1 MQNMK
6 KLFFILALLLTT
18 GSMQAQKQK
27 EARRVLDATASAF
40 EKGGGIQANF
50 KAESF
55 IDGNLQGSTNGEM
68 RVDGEKFC
76 LSTDE
81 TITWFDGKTQW
92 SYVKP
97 NDEVNISTPTE
108 EEQQNINPYAFV
120 NIYKKGYNYSM
131 RETTLRGKACYEV
144 TLIAQDKKSSLPTII
159 LDIEKS
165 NRVPLC
171 VRLQHDAQT
180 WTRITIQSYED
191 KQSFP
196 ANHFEFN
203 RHDFPQAE
211 IIDLR

>member
-97 NDEVNISTPTE
+97 NDEVNISTPTPE
-108 EEQQNINPYAFV
+108 ELQTMNPYAFLR
-120 NIYKKGYNYSM
+120 IYKKGFNYTVSNGS
-131 RETTLRGKACYEV
+131 LRGKPTYEV
-144 TLIAQDKKSSLPTII
+144 I
-159 LDIEKS
+159 LTAENKNQPIQEIRLDVEQKTYT
-165 NRVPLC
+165 PLC
-171 VRLQHDAQT
+171 IRIRDNQT
-180 WTRITIQSYED
+180 WTRIVID
-191 KQSFP
+191 NFK
-196 ANHFEFN
+196 N
-203 RHDFPQAE
+203 RQKFGKDAFTFVSVE
-211 IIDLR
+211 G

>member
-1 MQNMK
+1 MK
-6 KLFFILALLLTT
+6 KILSTILAAVFCTLTAAGQT
-18 GSMQAQKQK
+18 SAKK
-27 EARRVLDATASAF
+27 ILDATADKLTRNGDIQLSFKADQFTSGQQNGSAF
-40 EKGGGIQANF
+40 GNMQISGNKF
-50 KAESF
+50 K
-55 IDGNLQGSTNGEM
+55 ITTPDM
-68 RVDGEKFC
+68 
-76 LSTDE
+76 
-81 TITWFDGKTQW
+81 ITWYNGQTQW
-92 SYVKP
+92 SYVL
-97 NDEVNISTPTE
+97 NNEEVNISTPTE

-159 LDIEKS
+159 LDIEKG

>member
-1 MQNMK
+1 MK
-6 KLFFILALLLTT
+6 KILSTILAAVFCTLTAAGQT
-18 GSMQAQKQK
+18 SAKK
-27 EARRVLDATASAF
+27 VLDATADKLTRNGDIQLSFKADQFTSGQQNGSAF
-40 EKGGGIQANF
+40 GNMQISGNKF
-50 KAESF
+50 K
-55 IDGNLQGSTNGEM
+55 ITTPDM
-68 RVDGEKFC
+68 
-76 LSTDE
+76 
-81 TITWFDGKTQW
+81 ITWYNGQTQW
-92 SYVKP
+92 SYVL
-97 NDEVNISTPTE
+97 NNEEVNISTPTE

-203 RHDFPQAE
+203 RHDFPQTE

>member
-1 MQNMK
+1 MK
-6 KLFFILALLLTT
+6 KILSTILAAVFCTLTAAGQT
-18 GSMQAQKQK
+18 SAKK
-27 EARRVLDATASAF
+27 VLDATADKLTRNGDIQLSFKADQFTSGQQNGSAF
-40 EKGGGIQANF
+40 GNMQISGNKF
-50 KAESF
+50 K
-55 IDGNLQGSTNGEM
+55 ITTPDM
-68 RVDGEKFC
+68 
-76 LSTDE
+76 
-81 TITWFDGKTQW
+81 ITWYNGQTQW
-92 SYVKP
+92 SYVL
-97 NDEVNISTPTE
+97 NNEEVNISTPTE

-159 LDIEKS
+159 LDIEKG

>member
-1 MQNMK
+1 MK
-6 KLFFILALLLTT
+6 KILSTILAAVFCTLTAAGQT
-18 GSMQAQKQK
+18 SAKK
-27 EARRVLDATASAF
+27 VLDATADKLTRNGDIQLSFKADQFTSGQQNGSAF
-40 EKGGGIQANF
+40 GNMQISGNKF
-50 KAESF
+50 K
-55 IDGNLQGSTNGEM
+55 ITTPDM
-68 RVDGEKFC
+68 
-76 LSTDE
+76 
-81 TITWFDGKTQW
+81 ITWYNGQTQW
-92 SYVKP
+92 SYVL
-97 NDEVNISTPTE
+97 NNEEVNISTPTE

-159 LDIEKS
+159 LDIEKG
-165 NRVPLC
+165 NRIPLC

>member
-1 MQNMK
+1 MK
-6 KLFFILALLLTT
+6 KILSIILAVVFCTLTAAGQT
-18 GSMQAQKQK
+18 SAKK
-27 EARRVLDATASAF
+27 VLDATADKLTRNGDIQLSFKADQFTSGQQNGSAF
-40 EKGGGIQANF
+40 GNMQISGNKF
-50 KAESF
+50 K
-55 IDGNLQGSTNGEM
+55 ITTPDM
-68 RVDGEKFC
+68 
-76 LSTDE
+76 
-81 TITWFDGKTQW
+81 ITWYNGQTQW
-92 SYVKP
+92 SYVL
-97 NDEVNISTPTE
+97 NNEEVNISTPTE

-159 LDIEKS
+159 LDIEKG

>member
-1 MQNMK
+1 MK
-6 KLFFILALLLTT
+6 KILSTILAAVFCTLTVAGQT
-18 GSMQAQKQK
+18 SAKK
-27 EARRVLDATASAF
+27 VLDATADKLTRNGDIQLSFKADQFTSGQQNGSAF
-40 EKGGGIQANF
+40 GNMQISGNKF
-50 KAESF
+50 K
-55 IDGNLQGSTNGEM
+55 ITTPDM
-68 RVDGEKFC
+68 
-76 LSTDE
+76 
-81 TITWFDGKTQW
+81 ITWYNGQTQW
-92 SYVKP
+92 SYVL
-97 NDEVNISTPTE
+97 NNEEVNISTPTE

>member
-1 MQNMK
+1 MK
-6 KLFFILALLLTT
+6 KILSTILAAVFCTLTVAGQT
-18 GSMQAQKQK
+18 SAKK
-27 EARRVLDATASAF
+27 VLDATADKLTRNGDIQLSFKADQFTSGQQNGSAF
-40 EKGGGIQANF
+40 GNMQISGNKF
-50 KAESF
+50 K
-55 IDGNLQGSTNGEM
+55 ITTPDM
-68 RVDGEKFC
+68 
-76 LSTDE
+76 
-81 TITWFDGKTQW
+81 ITWYNGQTQW
-92 SYVKP
+92 SYVL
-97 NDEVNISTPTE
+97 NNEEVNISTPTE

-159 LDIEKS
+159 LDIEKG

>member
-1 MQNMK
+1 MK
-6 KLFFILALLLTT
+6 KILSTILAAVFCTLTAAGQT
-18 GSMQAQKQK
+18 SAKK
-27 EARRVLDATASAF
+27 VLDATADKLTRNGDIQLSFKADQFTSGQQNGSAF
-40 EKGGGIQANF
+40 GNMQISGNKF
-50 KAESF
+50 K
-55 IDGNLQGSTNGEM
+55 ITTPDM
-68 RVDGEKFC
+68 
-76 LSTDE
+76 
-81 TITWFDGKTQW
+81 ITWYNGQTQW
-92 SYVKP
+92 SYVL
-97 NDEVNISTPTE
+97 NNEEVNISTPTE
-108 EEQQNINPYAFV
+108 EDQQNINPYAFV

>member
-1 MQNMK
+1 MK
-6 KLFFILALLLTT
+6 KILSTILAAVFCTLTAAGQT
-18 GSMQAQKQK
+18 SAKK
-27 EARRVLDATASAF
+27 VLDATADKLTRNGDIQLSFKADQFTSGQQNGSAF
-40 EKGGGIQANF
+40 GNMQISGNKF
-50 KAESF
+50 K
-55 IDGNLQGSTNGEM
+55 ITTPDM
-68 RVDGEKFC
+68 
-76 LSTDE
+76 
-81 TITWFDGKTQW
+81 ITWYNGQTQW
-92 SYVKP
+92 SYVL
-97 NDEVNISTPTE
+97 NNEEVNISTPTE

>member
-1 MQNMK
+1 MK
-6 KLFFILALLLTT
+6 KILSTILAAVFCTLTAAGQT
-18 GSMQAQKQK
+18 SAKK
-27 EARRVLDATASAF
+27 VLDATADKLTRNGDIQLSFKADQFTSGQQNGSAF
-40 EKGGGIQANF
+40 GNMQISGNKF
-50 KAESF
+50 K
-55 IDGNLQGSTNGEM
+55 ITTPDM
-68 RVDGEKFC
+68 
-76 LSTDE
+76 
-81 TITWFDGKTQW
+81 ITWYNGQTQW
-92 SYVKP
+92 SYVL
-97 NDEVNISTPTE
+97 NNEEVNISTPTE

-159 LDIEKS
+159 LDIEKG
-165 NRVPLC
+165 NRIPLC

-180 WTRITIQSYED
+180 GTRITIQSYED

>member
-1 MQNMK
+1 MK
-6 KLFFILALLLTT
+6 KILSTILAAVFCTLTAAGQT
-18 GSMQAQKQK
+18 SAKK
-27 EARRVLDATASAF
+27 VLDATADKLTRNGDIQLSFKADQFTSGQQNGSAF
-40 EKGGGIQANF
+40 GNMQISGNNF
-50 KAESF
+50 K
-55 IDGNLQGSTNGEM
+55 ITTPDM
-68 RVDGEKFC
+68 
-76 LSTDE
+76 
-81 TITWFDGKTQW
+81 ITWYNGQTQW
-92 SYVKP
+92 SYVL
-97 NDEVNISTPTE
+97 NNEEVNISTPTE

>member
-1 MQNMK
+1 MK
-6 KLFFILALLLTT
+6 KILSIILAAVFCTLTAAGQT
-18 GSMQAQKQK
+18 SAKK
-27 EARRVLDATASAF
+27 VLDATADKLTRNGDIQLSFKADQFTSGQQNGSAF
-40 EKGGGIQANF
+40 GNMQISGNKF
-50 KAESF
+50 K
-55 IDGNLQGSTNGEM
+55 ITTPDM
-68 RVDGEKFC
+68 
-76 LSTDE
+76 
-81 TITWFDGKTQW
+81 ITWYNGQTQW
-92 SYVKP
+92 SYVL
-97 NDEVNISTPTE
+97 NNEEVNISTPTE

>member
-1 MQNMK
+1 MK
-6 KLFFILALLLTT
+6 KILSIILAAVFCTLTAAGQT
-18 GSMQAQKQK
+18 SAKK
-27 EARRVLDATASAF
+27 VLDATADKLTRNGDIQLSFKADQFTSGQQNGSAF
-40 EKGGGIQANF
+40 GNMQISGNKF
-50 KAESF
+50 K
-55 IDGNLQGSTNGEM
+55 ITTPDM
-68 RVDGEKFC
+68 
-76 LSTDE
+76 
-81 TITWFDGKTQW
+81 ITWYNGQTQW
-92 SYVKP
+92 SYVL
-97 NDEVNISTPTE
+97 NNEEVNISTPTE
-108 EEQQNINPYAFV
+108 EEQQHINPYAFV

-159 LDIEKS
+159 LDIEKG